1 MSAVHP
7 ITYAR
12 CLRRGLRPRRPWA
25 IAPGMAGSYV
35 LALRGADSL
44 SAAARLRV
52 LLETVPRDPPAL
64 QCQRCEGGRAT
75 HRRPRTAA
83 KTGSTERR
91 RGLEGRRTDPEAI
104 QTIPG
109 EIRIPEELQT
119 IPGENRTI
127 PEAIQRTRGEI
138 QRIPEELQTTPGEIQ
153 RILGPESRRAVD
165 IPPIRRS
172 AGP

>member
-1 MSAVHP
+1 
-7 ITYAR
+7 
-12 CLRRGLRPRRPWA
+12 
-25 IAPGMAGSYV
+25 MAGSYV
-35 LALRGADSL
+35 LALRGADSR

-109 EIRIPEELQT
+109 EIQIPE
-119 IPGENRTI
+119 
-127 PEAIQRTRGEI
+127 EI